1 VARASLAAVNGHT
14 ELTVVAPAAGGGD
27 HLLPRLIETLA
38 THRAVIQ
45 KIVPEEVTL
54 EDVFIART
62 GRTLAD
68 DTRVR

>member
-1 VARASLAAVNGHT
+1 VARANLAAVNGHT
-14 ELTVVAPAAGGGD
+14 ELTVAAPPAEGAD

-38 THRAVIQ
+38 AHRAVIQ
-45 KIVPEEVTL
+45 KIVPEETTL